1 MLCTAITTGAGV
13 TAGAKA
19 VLHVSPDG
27 RDDNPGSREE
37 PLASLAGAR
46 DRVREVK
53 AAGDAVTVVF
63 AAAAIVALETMIP
76 RLAEDHVRARRLGE
90 LLADMDGNPRGYGD
104 RANQHRARGHRLHD
118 AGGVQRARPRQRRRS
133 ERARCRFREVFSP
146 IAASTTVTSRRR
158 RRSFARSSPR
168 AELSHM
174 TVSQWPFSVVK

>member
-1 MLCTAITTGAGV
+1 MNLWSAVMLCTAITTGAGV

-90 LLADMDGNPRGYGD
+90 LLADMDGIRVDMETVQTNIVRVDIDCMTPEEFSERVL
-104 RANQHRARGHRLHD
+104 ARGVGVSVLD
-118 AGGVQRARPRQRRRS
+118 AGSVKFLTHRGVDDGDIETAAQVV
-133 ERARCRFREVFSP
+133 REVL
-146 IAASTTVTSRRR
+146 AAG
-158 RRSFARSSPR
+158 
-168 AELSHM
+168 
-174 TVSQWPFSVVK
+174 